1 MRLRIGSYPRA
12 VRSFFAQSGNVYPN
26 RIAEIVHAVIPN
38 MVNKLFLTYGTPL
51 MQQQVF
57 KNRRL
62 FSGKRQLQSVGGGY
76 ACFGVEGNAARSFR
90 TTSFCVNCRLV
101 RLRILASSSSK

>member
-12 VRSFFAQSGNVYPN
+12 VRSFCAKRKCAEF
-26 RIAEIVHAVIPN
+26 AEIVHAVIPN

-51 MQQQVF
+51 MQQQIF

-62 FSGKRQLQSVGGGY
+62 FSGERQRPFLLLVSKETPPQ
-76 ACFGVEGNAARSFR
+76 FR

-101 RLRILASSSSK
+101 RLR

>member
-1 MRLRIGSYPRA
+1 
-12 VRSFFAQSGNVYPN
+12 
-26 RIAEIVHAVIPN
+26 

-62 FSGKRQLQSVGGGY
+62 FSGERQLQSVGGGY
-76 ACFGVEGNAARSFR
+76 ACFGVEGNAAA
-90 TTSFCVNCRLV
+90 VQNHV
-101 RLRILASSSSK
+101 VLRELSSGQAAYSCLQLFQMKGLG